1 MTNSRTFI
9 SYAIGFLSSIG
20 LTLFAFWVVMYHIL
34 TGWSAAW
41 AILSLAL
48 VQCIIQ
54 LFFFLHIG
62 DDTRPRWKFLS
73 MIFMLAVL
81 IIIVVGSLWI
91 MQSLNSRMMM
101 STDQMTKYMNN
112 QAGL

>member
-1 MTNSRTFI
+1 MTHTRKLI
-9 SYAIGFLSSIG
+9 SYAVGFLSSIG
-20 LTLFAFWVVMYHIL
+20 LTLFAFWVVTYHIL

-41 AILSLAL
+41 VILSLAL
-48 VQCIIQ
+48 VQCAVQ

-73 MIFMLAVL
+73 MLFMLAILV
-81 IIIVVGSLWI
+81 IIVVGSLWI
-91 MQSLNSRMMM
+91 MDSLNGRMMM
-101 STDQMTKYMNN
+101 SPEQMTKYMDA